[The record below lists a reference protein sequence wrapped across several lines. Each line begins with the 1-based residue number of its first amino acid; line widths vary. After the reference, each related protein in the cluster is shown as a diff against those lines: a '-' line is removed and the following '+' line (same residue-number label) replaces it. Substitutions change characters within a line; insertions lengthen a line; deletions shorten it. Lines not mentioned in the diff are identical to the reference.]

1 MKQLIKNNVSTLF
14 SFLNLGVIQASNA
27 MIQIILI
34 PVITRIIGLGELG
47 HISVANAYAMIMAL
61 IINYGSNQ
69 SGVKD
74 IAVHQNDTKKMAEIF
89 YTIYFAR
96 LFFFTLSFIAILLL
110 HFYWHIPYGAYFL
123 LANTVILAETLNPFF
138 FFVGIQNLLVYNI
151 VNFLGRLLSAIAVI
165 FFIKSAN
172 DSPWVNFYLGFGTS
186 FAYGILFIYA
196 IKKYK
201 INYNPI
207 RISEVKK
214 FLFINFHLTGNNL
227 SVQLQQSLFLF
238 SISYTNDSLIL
249 GAYSLCDKIVW
260 SFRLLIISFSNAIYP
275 KAAISFN
282 EKNERWQYYK
292 KKINM
297 VLFVIFTLAGIC
309 LLFLAPWITLIL
321 TGNKNELATFYIKCI
336 SFVPLVAALN
346 SLNVIDLLMRNKYNY
361 IFIIALLLLTITIIS
376 ALLFIL
382 IGNHLIFGYYP
393 ITVEI
398 FSLPLYWYFI
408 QKAKSTR
415 QLYYPS

>member
-1 MKQLIKNNVSTLF
+1 M
-14 SFLNLGVIQASNA
+14 
-27 MIQIILI
+27 
-34 PVITRIIGLGELG
+34 
-47 HISVANAYAMIMAL
+47 
-61 IINYGSNQ
+61 
-69 SGVKD
+69 
-74 IAVHQNDTKKMAEIF
+74 
-89 YTIYFAR
+89 
-96 LFFFTLSFIAILLL
+96 
-110 HFYWHIPYGAYFL
+110 
-123 LANTVILAETLNPFF
+123 
-138 FFVGIQNLLVYNI
+138 LVYNI

-186 FAYGILFIYA
+186 LAYGILFIYA

-309 LLFLAPWITLIL
+309 LLCLAPWITLIL
-321 TGNKNELATFYIKCI
+321 TCNKNELATFYIKCI